1 MFARELRCR
10 IRRIWRC
17 SGRDSALGVRQNL
30 GTLRINTLRLEWPAR
45 ATRRVR
51 LPDAPRRESA
61 TAMNIVRAIGRA
73 FGFGRKSR
81 ETPPVIDHVRMPEAS
96 EDWRKRKLAEAA
108 QKYGRP
114 FKCAGDDMPHEVVM
128 RGRIVISDDAKFQ
141 GRSE

>member
-1 MFARELRCR
+1 
-10 IRRIWRC
+10 
-17 SGRDSALGVRQNL
+17 
-30 GTLRINTLRLEWPAR
+30 
-45 ATRRVR
+45 
-51 LPDAPRRESA
+51 
-61 TAMNIVRAIGRA
+61 
-73 FGFGRKSR
+73 
-81 ETPPVIDHVRMPEAS
+81 MPEAS

>member
-1 MFARELRCR
+1 
-10 IRRIWRC
+10 
-17 SGRDSALGVRQNL
+17 
-30 GTLRINTLRLEWPAR
+30 
-45 ATRRVR
+45 
-51 LPDAPRRESA
+51 
-61 TAMNIVRAIGRA
+61 MNIVRATGRA
-73 FGFGRKSR
+73 LGFGRKSRR

-128 RGRIVISDDAKFQ
+128 RGRIVISDEAKFQ